1 MNTTVTSPTHESFE
15 KLVRAHQDRLYACAY
30 RLTGNRD
37 DAEDLLQQSLLEAFA
52 AFARFQPG
60 THFDR
65 WVYRIMHNTYLD
77 TVRRR
82 PRFAL
87 QSLDEALETEDGTV
101 AGREIADPHGGP
113 EAELMEKTLSEPIQR
128 ALDAL
133 PVEFR
138 AVVVLAEMQG
148 LSYEEVAHALRCPVG
163 TVRSRLHRA
172 RALLRRSLLGGAVPQ
187 TPPLPARTAAFQ
199 YGLSASGA

>member
-1 MNTTVTSPTHESFE
+1 MNTTLLTRGHEPFE
-15 KLVRAHQDRLYACAY
+15 RLVRTHQDRLFACAY

-37 DAEDLLQQSLLEAFA
+37 DAEDLLQQSLMEAYT
-52 AFARFQPG
+52 AFPRFQQG

-82 PRFAL
+82 PRFVV
-87 QSLDEALETEDGTV
+87 QSLDEVLETDEGTV

-113 EAELMEKTLSEPIQR
+113 EMELMEKTLSEPIQQ

-133 PVEFR
+133 PTEFR
-138 AVVVLAEMQG
+138 SVVVLAEMQG
-148 LSYEEVAHALRCPVG
+148 LSYEEVARALHCPVG

-172 RALLRRSLLGGAVPQ
+172 RALLRRALIGDGDRPSRA
-187 TPPLPARTAAFQ
+187 PAFA
-199 YGLSASGA
+199 YS

>member
-1 MNTTVTSPTHESFE
+1 MNTTLSPRSHEPFE
-15 KLVRAHQDRLYACAY
+15 RLVRTHQDRLFACAY

-37 DAEDLLQQSLLEAFA
+37 DAEDLLQQSLMEAYS

-82 PRFAL
+82 PRFAI
-87 QSLDEALETEDGTV
+87 QSLDEALETEEGTV
-101 AGREIADPHGGP
+101 SGREIADPHGGP

-133 PVEFR
+133 PADFR
-138 AVVVLAEMQG
+138 SVVVLAEMQG
-148 LSYEEVAHALRCPVG
+148 LSYEEVARALRCPVG

-172 RALLRRSLLGGAVPQ
+172 RALLRRSLLGDGSRPTR
-187 TPPLPARTAAFQ
+187 TPAFPYQ
-199 YGLSASGA
+199 LSANCA

>member
-1 MNTTVTSPTHESFE
+1 MNTTLSPRNQDAFE
-15 KLVRAHQDRLYACAY
+15 KLARAHQDRLFACAY

-37 DAEDLLQQSLLEAFA
+37 DAEDLLQQSLMEAYA
-52 AFARFQPG
+52 AFPRFQQG

-77 TVRRR
+77 SVRRR
-82 PRFAL
+82 PRFL
-87 QSLDEALETEDGTV
+87 VQSLDEALETEEGTV

-133 PVEFR
+133 PAEFR
-138 AVVVLAEMQG
+138 SVVVLAEMQG
-148 LSYEEVAHALRCPVG
+148 LSYEEVAQTLRCPVG

-172 RALLRRSLLGGAVPQ
+172 RALLRRSLLGESARPTSV
-187 TPPLPARTAAFQ
+187 TPVRTPAFA
-199 YGLSASGA
+199 YS

>member
-1 MNTTVTSPTHESFE
+1 MNTPHAPRGQDPFE
-15 KLVRAHQDRLYACAY
+15 KLVRTHQDRLFACAY

-37 DAEDLLQQSLLEAFA
+37 DAEDLLQQSLMEAYA
-52 AFARFQPG
+52 AFPRFQPG

-82 PRFAL
+82 PRFMV
-87 QSLDEALETEDGTV
+87 QSLDEALETGEGTV

-133 PVEFR
+133 PAEFR
-138 AVVVLAEMQG
+138 SVVVLAEMQG
-148 LSYEEVAHALRCPVG
+148 LSYEEVARALRCPVG

-172 RALLRRSLLGGAVPQ
+172 RALLRRSLIGDGTQ
-187 TPPLPARTAAFQ
+187 PARTPAFA
-199 YGLSASGA
+199 YS